1 MSFEITTAFV
11 QQFTGAVRHLG
22 QQQYARFRGAVLE
35 DQVTGESA
43 YMEQM
48 GATAAARVTAR
59 HTDSPIMNSQHLR
72 RRIAPYGYRWGDLID
87 REDRVRMLIDPA
99 SNYAKAAAMA
109 MERAYD
115 DELIAAAFGTAY
127 TGHTGST
134 ALTWPN
140 GDSENAPTTPAGMQV
155 AVNDWTYGNGS
166 GNAGMTVSKL
176 VSAQV
181 ALLAGEGDDDEEM
194 YVAYGAVQRG
204 NLLATTE
211 FTASEYNETR
221 EMLRKKIQGT
231 SFLGFTSIQSQRLAK
246 NSSGQTRCIA
256 WRKSGLGIGV
266 ARPVETRI
274 AERPDKNF
282 STYVYADESLG
293 GARLEEVKVVEI
305 ICACVPEPNP
315 TFAWDYAPL
324 GGLKRIDEWGNYH
337 SPNVAFADVVAVAW
351 SDIMAKLQ
359 GNQGGGVEALPDVTL
374 MEARVRQQV
383 STITLA
389 TQDYDVQTGGYAIW
403 VARLPLGA
411 AIRSID
417 VITNTSLGSSTI
429 AFGDAH
435 SGNGAIY
442 GAATT
447 LTATDTLTRM
457 GPPTAMTGVEI
468 TQGYDYLGTNTNRGM
483 PQTPSPS
490 GGAGFEDILMFLGAA
505 DFPASGTMRVLTTYT
520 ID

>member
-1 MSFEITTAFV
+1 MSFQITTPFV
-11 QQFTGAVRHLG
+11 QQFTGTVRHLA
-22 QQQYARFRGAVLE
+22 QQTFARFRGTVVE
-35 DQVTGESA
+35 DQVTGESS
-43 YMEQM
+43 YLEQL
-48 GATAAARVTAR
+48 APTAAARVTAR

-72 RRIAPYGYRWGDLID
+72 RRVAPYGYRWGDLID

-99 SNYAKAAAMA
+99 SNYAKAAGMA

-140 GDSENAPTTPAGMQV
+140 GDNENSPTTPAGTQV

-166 GNAGMTVSKL
+166 GNAGMTISKL

-181 ALLAGEGDDDEEM
+181 ALLTGEGDDEEEM
-194 YVAYGAVQRG
+194 YIAYGAKQRG

-221 EMLRKKIQGT
+221 EMLKKKIQGT
-231 SFLGFTSIQSQRLAK
+231 QFLGYTSIHSQRLAL
-246 NSSGQTRCIA
+246 NPSGYTRCIA
-256 WRKSGLGIGV
+256 WRKSGLGMGV
-266 ARPVETRI
+266 ARPIETRI

-293 GARLEEVKVVEI
+293 GARLEEVKVVEV
-305 ICACVPEPNP
+305 ICALAKEPNP
-315 TFAWDYAPL
+315 KFAWDYEPL
-324 GGLKRIDEWGNYH
+324 GGIKGFRIDEWGNYH
-337 SPNVAFADVVAVAW
+337 SPNRAFVDTPATAW

-359 GNQGGGVEALPDVTL
+359 GNQGGGIEALPDATL
-374 MEARVRQQV
+374 FEARLRHEV

-389 TQDYDVQTGGYAIW
+389 AQTSGTVIW
-403 VARLPLGA
+403 VGRVPLGA

-417 VITNTSLGSSTI
+417 VITDTSLGASTI

-435 SGNGAIY
+435 SGNSAIY
-442 GAATT
+442 GAAAT
-447 LTATDTLTRM
+447 LTALNTLTRF
-457 GPPTAMTGVEI
+457 GPPTAMAGVEI

-483 PQTPSPS
+483 PQTPSPA
-490 GGAGFEDILMFLGAA
+490 GGAGFEDIVMTVAA
-505 DFPASGTMRVLTTYT
+505 ATMPASGTMRVLISYT